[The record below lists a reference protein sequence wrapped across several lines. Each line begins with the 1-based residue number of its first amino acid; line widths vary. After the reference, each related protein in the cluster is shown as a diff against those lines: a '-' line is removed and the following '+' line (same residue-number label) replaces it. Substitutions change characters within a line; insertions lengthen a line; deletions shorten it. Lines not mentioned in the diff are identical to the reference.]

1 MSFVPLDEI
10 EDTAVAPDAVSA
22 RSGFVPLAEAQA
34 DTPAAPGKPAQ
45 GFVPLLEADG
55 QPTEPGQP
63 SPAAGGVL
71 RNVLLNNPLT
81 ALGEVALNLGS
92 MGVAQPLAGIAGL
105 ATEGAHQLGI
115 TDKRGADVVQSVG
128 DALTYQPR
136 GEMGQQAAGI
146 VAYPFQ
152 KLAEGAQWAGGK
164 TLDATGSP
172 LAATVV
178 DTAIQSLPMVGPV
191 ALSRRA
197 PSAPFAPKFDAA
209 DYHAYRRTL
218 ESGGRATA
226 KNPRSTAL
234 GADQFTAGTW
244 LRTVEQAAPDWAQ
257 GLTRAELLELRTDP
271 VKSGEMARALDA
283 ANSRVLQAADVPV
296 TNETMYAAHHLG
308 PDAAVRM
315 ARAAPDTPMGDL
327 LTPRQIAANQYLKNK
342 TVAETLAYW
351 DKRAGR
357 PVQPP
362 AQRGGFVPLDEAQP
376 IATQPRPPREPGP
389 AVDGPDALAA
399 EALAPDSLAPDA
411 ARAEAMVPEAPPVDL
426 LTTKLTPEQRGVE
439 VVARNLADTIDAVTP
454 DPMRRVAGYRGEA
467 QRVRAAADDVAARG
481 LPDVASAYRAAADAL
496 EQRATLTADGV
507 HDGITGTSHVQLL
520 DGNPRYA
527 ELMAQPG
534 MTPRLARQLLADE
547 IAGPRSS
554 AGVMQPDD
562 PTITQRARRND
573 AGAWVAQ
580 DRWGNDWPD
589 SPQFDSPGTAARW
602 GQLKGM
608 GLDEQANALV
618 RQPARAAPGGQ
629 ARSMRLVDVD
639 GELSRAARRQQKL
652 ADTAAYGEIFEPERA
667 SLAAKVRAL
676 ELERAALL
684 APDELRMGAADP
696 AGAPVQ
702 SRQAGAGGRAD
713 DAAVRGRAAA
723 GDAFAQRHQAP
734 AGQGAATARS
744 AGRALTDGDV
754 LPKDGTVNMG
764 PGANHVGL
772 IDDSLPRLGAPAAGR
787 VQAGAGKP
795 RAEPIRREDI
805 LIPFAKALNTSIY
818 TGRVKGKKTMGTF
831 QTGTE
836 TVRVKRHADLE
847 VAAHEL
853 AHLIDERVP
862 KVREAWLKGPDAK
875 AINHELREISYD
887 NGKVYEGFAEFV
899 RLYMTQPDAAAAKAP
914 IFSRWFDDFVQ
925 THKYGPAI
933 LKAREGMGEWFAQDA
948 LDRAR
953 SKIGLH
959 RPLSEAMDGRWDAF
973 RQAVADDLHGI
984 YRMERELSGGKIA
997 PAGAYESARLAR
1009 ASASIA
1015 DGALRWGYPVKNTDG
1030 SFSWKGQGLE
1040 EILKPIAGNL
1050 NDGLLYFVGK
1060 SADELLRQGREHLFT
1075 RAEVNAMLALRRP
1088 EFDKAFAG
1096 YQAWNRGILDF
1107 AEEQGVI
1114 NPEARAQWQ
1123 RSQYMPFHRIG
1134 QPGQGRVKPG
1144 DWSGVKALTGGTE
1157 NLRDILGNMTA
1168 NAAMLIDKAVKNEAR
1183 VKIANLAEKEGSG
1196 GGRFMTRIPP
1206 EERPVKLPKD
1216 AVINGMA
1223 KAMGLDKADPAAR
1236 AVIDGLRKTLDEAPG
1251 LIDVLQTN
1259 IPPAGGNVVAV
1270 LRKGKPTWYEVGDP
1284 ILLRALESIDRPA
1297 QPWVMKWLSLPKR
1310 IGQTTVTMT
1319 PDFMLA
1325 NIARDTIQA
1334 GVMSRA
1340 GFRPVVDSIKGMRM
1354 RLTNDPVYKEFI
1366 ANGGGLSSIYLD
1378 EGRFRAKL
1386 ERFYASKGIDYR
1398 TVLNAPEKLMGFVET
1413 LADAFEVSTRL
1424 GEYSRA
1430 IEAGE
1435 HPRHAAYLGRE
1446 VSTDFAMRG
1455 DSQALGFMT
1464 DTVMFLRPAI
1474 TSFDRLFRG
1483 LAHDPNRGAIATK
1496 AGVVAL
1502 MSSALYLLNKD
1513 DPRYQD
1519 LPDWDR
1525 DGNWHFFVGD
1535 QHFRYPKIWEIGA
1548 MASLAER
1555 STEAIIKADPEGTG
1569 KDFARILGAT
1579 FNLNYMPQIVAPLV
1593 EQATNRSGFTKAPI
1607 ETPGMEN
1614 IQPFLRAK
1622 PSTSETMRAAGMATA
1637 ELPEWAQVNP
1647 ARTEALLR
1655 GYFNTW
1661 AMYGLQLS
1669 DQAFFGDKLPTKRL
1683 DELPVVRRF
1692 YADEP
1697 ARRTRYE
1704 TEFYDML
1711 NEAQRLRG
1719 TLRELDRL
1727 GEKPLADAK
1736 EKHPMAGEAAPLQ
1749 NASKELAGINKEMR
1763 DVRHS
1768 DELTPD
1774 EKRERLDDL
1783 IRQRNEHLKAAVQ
1796 DARKAQKQPKE

>member
-1 MSFVPLDEI
+1 
-10 EDTAVAPDAVSA
+10 
-22 RSGFVPLAEAQA
+22 
-34 DTPAAPGKPAQ
+34 
-45 GFVPLLEADG
+45 
-55 QPTEPGQP
+55 
-63 SPAAGGVL
+63 
-71 RNVLLNNPLT
+71 
-81 ALGEVALNLGS
+81 
-92 MGVAQPLAGIAGL
+92 
-105 ATEGAHQLGI
+105 
-115 TDKRGADVVQSVG
+115 
-128 DALTYQPR
+128 
-136 GEMGQQAAGI
+136 
-146 VAYPFQ
+146 
-152 KLAEGAQWAGGK
+152 
-164 TLDATGSP
+164 
-172 LAATVV
+172 
-178 DTAIQSLPMVGPV
+178 
-191 ALSRRA
+191 
-197 PSAPFAPKFDAA
+197 
-209 DYHAYRRTL
+209 
-218 ESGGRATA
+218 
-226 KNPRSTAL
+226 
-234 GADQFTAGTW
+234 
-244 LRTVEQAAPDWAQ
+244 
-257 GLTRAELLELRTDP
+257 
-271 VKSGEMARALDA
+271 
-283 ANSRVLQAADVPV
+283 
-296 TNETMYAAHHLG
+296 
-308 PDAAVRM
+308 
-315 ARAAPDTPMGDL
+315 
-327 LTPRQIAANQYLKNK
+327 
-342 TVAETLAYW
+342 
-351 DKRAGR
+351 
-357 PVQPP
+357 
-362 AQRGGFVPLDEAQP
+362 
-376 IATQPRPPREPGP
+376 
-389 AVDGPDALAA
+389 
-399 EALAPDSLAPDA
+399 
-411 ARAEAMVPEAPPVDL
+411 
-426 LTTKLTPEQRGVE
+426 
-439 VVARNLADTIDAVTP
+439 
-454 DPMRRVAGYRGEA
+454 
-467 QRVRAAADDVAARG
+467 
-481 LPDVASAYRAAADAL
+481 
-496 EQRATLTADGV
+496 
-507 HDGITGTSHVQLL
+507 
-520 DGNPRYA
+520 
-527 ELMAQPG
+527 
-534 MTPRLARQLLADE
+534 
-547 IAGPRSS
+547 
-554 AGVMQPDD
+554 
-562 PTITQRARRND
+562 
-573 AGAWVAQ
+573 
-580 DRWGNDWPD
+580 
-589 SPQFDSPGTAARW
+589 
-602 GQLKGM
+602 
-608 GLDEQANALV
+608 
-618 RQPARAAPGGQ
+618 
-629 ARSMRLVDVD
+629 
-639 GELSRAARRQQKL
+639 
-652 ADTAAYGEIFEPERA
+652 
-667 SLAAKVRAL
+667 
-676 ELERAALL
+676 
-684 APDELRMGAADP
+684 MGAADP
-696 AGAPVQ
+696 AGGPLQ
-702 SRQAGAGGRAD
+702 SRAAGAGGRAGD
-713 DAAVRGRAAA
+713 A
-723 GDAFAQRHQAP
+723 GDGGRTPARDAVTRRHQAP
-734 AGQGAATARS
+734 AGQGAAAAQS
-744 AGRALTDGDV
+744 AGRALSNGDLQASVAELSRLKKSGVNVQDAIAQAGKFGSHSPEVRNLIRFLDDNMDNPARLAEFERAYAAALEETAPQAKGEPMRTARGASTDGDV

-772 IDDSLPRLGAPAAGR
+772 IDDSLPRSGAPAAGR
-787 VQAGAGKP
+787 VQDGTGKP

-805 LIPFAKALNTSIY
+805 LIPFAKSLNTSIY

-875 AINHELREISYD
+875 AINQELRAVSYD

-914 IFSRWFDDFVQ
+914 IFSRWFDEFVQ

-984 YRMERELSGGKIA
+984 YRMERELSGGKIE

-1015 DGALRWGYPVKNTDG
+1015 DGALRWGYPVKNADG

-1040 EILKPIAGNL
+1040 EVLKPIAGNL
-1050 NDGLLYFVGK
+1050 DDGLLYFVGK

-1107 AEEQGVI
+1107 AEAQGVI

-1123 RSQYMPFHRIG
+1123 RTQYMPFHRIG

-1183 VKIANLAEKEGSG
+1183 AKIANLAEKEGTG
-1196 GGRFMTRIPP
+1196 GGKFMTRIPP
-1206 EERPVKLPKD
+1206 ESRPVKLPKD
-1216 AVINGMA
+1216 AVIDGMA
-1223 KAMGLDKADPAAR
+1223 KAMGLGKADPAAR

-1310 IGQTTVTMT
+1310 IGQTTITMT

-1340 GFRPVVDSIKGMRM
+1340 GFRLVVDSIKGMRM

-1386 ERFYASKGIDYR
+1386 EKFYASKGIDYR
-1398 TVLNAPEKLMGFVET
+1398 TVLNAPEKLLGFVET

-1430 IEAGE
+1430 IKAGE

-1483 LAHDPNRGAIATK
+1483 LTHDPNRGAIATK

-1525 DGNWHFFVGD
+1525 DGHWHFFVGD

-1555 STEAIIKADPEGTG
+1555 STEAIIKADPKGTG

-1579 FNLNYMPQIVAPLV
+1579 FKLNYMPQIVAPLV
-1593 EQATNRSGFTKAPI
+1593 EQANNRSGFTNAPI
-1607 ETPGMEN
+1607 EPPGMEN
-1614 IQPFLRAK
+1614 LQPFLRAK
-1622 PSTSETMRAAGMATA
+1622 PATSETMRAAGMATA
-1637 ELPEWAQVNP
+1637 SLPEELQVNP
-1647 ARTEALLR
+1647 VRAEALLR

-1669 DQAFFGDKLPTKRL
+1669 DQAFFGDKLPTKRA

-1692 YADEP
+1692 YANDP
-1697 ARRTRYE
+1697 PRATRYE

-1711 NEAQRLRG
+1711 GEAKRLRG
-1719 TLRELDRL
+1719 TLRELDKL
-1727 GEKPLADAK
+1727 GLPDMADAK
-1736 EKHPMAGEAAPLQ
+1736 ERAPLAGEATALEHA
-1749 NASKELAGINKEMR
+1749 NKELTGINKEMR
-1763 DVRHS
+1763 EVRRSHV
-1768 DELTPD
+1768 LTPD
-1774 EKRERLDDL
+1774 EKREKLDDL
-1783 IRQRNEHLKAAVQ
+1783 IRQRNAHLKATVE